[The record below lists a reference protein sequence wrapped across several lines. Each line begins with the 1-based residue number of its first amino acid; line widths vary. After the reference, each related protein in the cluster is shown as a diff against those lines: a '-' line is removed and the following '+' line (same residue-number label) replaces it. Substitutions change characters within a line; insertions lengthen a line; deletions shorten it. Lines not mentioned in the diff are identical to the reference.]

1 MMAATEHLLLMW
13 GRVSFF
19 IFNVISIV
27 DHLRSGDTDQN
38 GDRDELLSQ
47 KSYNFG
53 KKFKSLF
60 NMTALKNKTMVS

>member
-13 GRVSFF
+13 ARVSFF

-27 DHLRSGDTDQN
+27 DHLRSGDTDQD

-47 KSYNFG
+47 KSYSFV

-60 NMTALKNKTMVS
+60 NMTALRNKTMIS